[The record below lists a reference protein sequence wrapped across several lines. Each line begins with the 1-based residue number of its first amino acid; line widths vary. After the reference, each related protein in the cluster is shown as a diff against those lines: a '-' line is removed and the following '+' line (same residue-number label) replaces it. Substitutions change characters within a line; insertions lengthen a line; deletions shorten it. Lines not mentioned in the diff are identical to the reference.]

1 MKIILD
7 KKDVIDFNIWFTK
20 YVQTFKTDY
29 PDLLQNIDLKEGH
42 TKRVVK
48 EIIKIGEQLGLN
60 EEELNVAETVALF
73 HDIGRFEQYARY
85 GTFSDNLSV
94 DHAYLGIQILE
105 QNHTFDNTD
114 QHTKELIFC
123 TIRSHNKPYLPVNV
137 SDQCLYYTKILRD
150 ADKLDIWRMVT
161 GYYNKKNGKRNDT
174 LILNL
179 PDTPGFSEEVYNDL
193 LNESIVNI
201 KHVRNL
207 NDLKLLQLGWIFDV
221 NFKPTAE
228 YIKKHRFL
236 EKIRDVLPASKEIS
250 EIFELITSYRNEMYE
265 DESQF

>member
-7 KKDVIDFNIWFTK
+7 KKDVNDFRIWFTR

-29 PDLLQNIDLKEGH
+29 PELLQNLDLKEGH

-60 EEELNVAETVALF
+60 EAELNMAETVALF

-85 GTFSDNLSV
+85 RTFSDNLSV
-94 DHAYLGIQILE
+94 DHADLGIQILE
-105 QNHTFDNTD
+105 LNHIFDKTD
-114 QHTKELIFC
+114 QYTKELIIC
-123 TIRSHNKPYLPVNV
+123 AIRSHNKPFLPVNE
-137 SDQCLYYTKILRD
+137 SGQCLYYTKILRD

-174 LILNL
+174 LILDL

-193 LNESIVNI
+193 LNESIVNL

-207 NDLKLLQLGWIFDV
+207 NDLKLLQLGWIYDV

-228 YIKKHRFL
+228 YIIKHRFL
-236 EKIRDVLPASKEIS
+236 EKIRDVLPDSREIS
-250 EIFELITSYRNEMYE
+250 EIFEQITSYRNEMYE
-265 DESQF
+265 K